1 MQDIAILFYL
11 KKENCAPYYDRKKLK
26 ALQMRTNLY
35 QIFSDLELL
44 FWKPWTESSLSLKR
58 SQSLS

>member
-11 KKENCAPYYDRKKLK
+11 KKENSAPYFDRKKLK
-26 ALQMRTNLY
+26 ALQMRTNFY

-44 FWKPWTESSLSLKR
+44 FWKPWTESLKV
-58 SQSLS
+58 